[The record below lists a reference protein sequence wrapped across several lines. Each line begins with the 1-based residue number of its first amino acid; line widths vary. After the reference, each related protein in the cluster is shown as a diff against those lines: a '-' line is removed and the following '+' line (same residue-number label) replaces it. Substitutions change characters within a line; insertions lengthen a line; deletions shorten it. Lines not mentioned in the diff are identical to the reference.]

1 MCVPS
6 AQSLTWT
13 SGPPDTSACSQARL
27 LPFHIC
33 WRGSPHTMHPRASR
47 PLGGPLF
54 APWGLFPHS
63 GTCLEMGYTT
73 GVGAH
78 VLSWGLASDHTH
90 PCGQLGPRATRR
102 LLSVGVPVLGSGG
115 ELASR

>member
-1 MCVPS
+1 MGIW
-6 AQSLTWT
+6 ATRHLSLL
-13 SGPPDTSACSQARL
+13 SGQTPALPHLLAGKAPHHGSLSEQA
-27 LPFHIC
+27 
-33 WRGSPHTMHPRASR
+33 
-47 PLGGPLF
+47 LGGPLF
-54 APWGLFPHS
+54 TPWALFPHS